1 MGSTQVGLRGTGSSD
16 EALWA
21 AVQEGSEV
29 AFELFVTRH
38 RPLALRL
45 AGRICGAHAEDAVQT
60 AFLSA
65 WRSRMAFD
73 PEKGSPKA
81 WVMTVVR
88 NRALD
93 VVRSARHRAERL
105 DADAADHLEDAVRT
119 ESLVEQRETARNL
132 RAAMADLPEGQRK
145 VLALGYF
152 SELSQAEIAGRLGLP
167 LGTVKGRT
175 RLGLEKLAGA
185 AL

>member
-1 MGSTQVGLRGTGSSD
+1 MDSKQVGLRCTESSD

-21 AVQEGSEV
+21 AVQEGNEV
-29 AFELFVTRH
+29 AFEHFVTRH
-38 RPLALRL
+38 RPLALRI
-45 AGRICGAHAEDAVQT
+45 AGRVCGAHAEDAVQA
-60 AFLSA
+60 AFLAA
-65 WRSRMAFD
+65 WRGRMAFN
-73 PEKGSPKA
+73 PAKGSPKA

-88 NRALD
+88 NRAVD
-93 VVRSARHRAERL
+93 VFRSVCRRPERL
-105 DADAADHLEDAVRT
+105 EADVADHQEGSVRT
-119 ESLVEQRETARNL
+119 DELVEQRETARNL
-132 RAAMADLPEGQRK
+132 RAAMANLPESQRT

-152 SELSQAEIAGRLGLP
+152 SELSQSEIAGTLGLP